1 MGAKEWSCD
10 ISLIDTA
17 DDGTIWHEMLHSCS
31 CSYYRHEVY
40 DANEYIEETSVEWL
54 KQQICKE
61 KNIVNSYAYEDKTIV
76 LQSLNDSFLFGTDM
90 EFAKELY
97 NVPLPERYQ
106 WLKNRVD
113 EYLKRAGASNKDY
126 EDVMKFVERLKGG
139 SNGRH

>member
-1 MGAKEWSCD
+1 M
-10 ISLIDTA
+10 
-17 DDGTIWHEMLHSCS
+17 
-31 CSYYRHEVY
+31 
-40 DANEYIEETSVEWL
+40 EWL

-126 EDVMKFVERLKGG
+126 EDVMNFVERLKGG